1 MFFIRTLNGRSW
13 LAVRIAGFG
22 KRPSRIMRGGG
33 PVDVGDV
40 GAIVDELIL
49 SKRPGFFP
57 AAALGACSRNWCCL
71 LAYASPSCL
80 SGLGGSIGSKVKYA
94 IALGFSLNSDG
105 LLTVTFT

>member
-1 MFFIRTLNGRSW
+1 MRTLKGRSW

-22 KRPSRIMRGGG
+22 KRPSSVMRGGG

-40 GAIVDELIL
+40 GMLVDELIL

-57 AAALGACSRNWCCL
+57 AAAPGACSRNWCCL
-71 LAYASPSCL
+71 LAYASPSCF
-80 SGLGGSIGSKVKYA
+80 SGRGGSIGSKVKYA